1 MKNLVSFNDS
11 ENLIDEY
18 EAASRLGLSPYTLR
32 SWRQRKTGKLPFYK
46 LSKSIR
52 YKEDDVMDLL
62 KSSRVSLVVGTE

>member
-1 MKNLVSFNDS
+1 MNNLVSLNEP
-11 ENLIDEY
+11 ENLIDEL

-52 YKEDDVMDLL
+52 YRESDVIDLL
-62 KSSRVSLVVGTE
+62 ENSRVSVVR